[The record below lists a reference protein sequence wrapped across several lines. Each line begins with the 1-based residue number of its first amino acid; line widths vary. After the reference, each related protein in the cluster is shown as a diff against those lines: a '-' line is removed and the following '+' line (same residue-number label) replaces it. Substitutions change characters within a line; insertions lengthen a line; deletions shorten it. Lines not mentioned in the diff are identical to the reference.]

1 MTDTELAELV
11 KRALYEV
18 APEIEGEQI
27 DPDVSFTDQFEIDS
41 MDLLNLV
48 IAVHRAT
55 DLDIPEADQAN
66 FMTLT
71 DSISY
76 LRRRLGT

>member
-66 FMTLT
+66 FTTLA
-71 DSISY
+71 DSVSY

>member
-66 FMTLT
+66 FTTLT
-71 DSISY
+71 DSVSY